1 MRTVERMSEFRPD
14 RLATLYCFRP
24 ARRLLRR
31 HGRGIPILMYHSI
44 SNAPELDN
52 RPYYRTCTRP
62 EVFRR
67 QIEFLH
73 RNGYTAL
80 TLSAAARALA
90 LAEEPSGRLVALT
103 FDDGYAD
110 FFSEAYPVLNE
121 FGFAATVFL
130 PTAYI
135 GAEQRQFN
143 GIGCLTWSQ
152 IRELHQ
158 SGVEF
163 GSHTVSHPQLA
174 DLPMS
179 SAEQELRASK
189 MTIEENIGAAVA
201 SFGYPYA
208 FPEHRHAFV
217 AALRTSL
224 EDCGYRFG
232 VCTMI
237 GTANRNSDPLFLE
250 RLPVNSLDDENLL
263 AAKLEGAY
271 DWLRF
276 PQRLSKVLRSG
287 RQ

>member
-1 MRTVERMSEFRPD
+1 MSEFRPD

-24 ARRLLRR
+24 VRRLLRR
-31 HGRGIPILMYHSI
+31 RQHGIPILMYHSI

-52 RPYYRTCTRP
+52 RPYFRTCTRP
-62 EVFRR
+62 EIFRR

-80 TLSAAARALA
+80 TLSAATEALSSA
-90 LAEEPSGRLVALT
+90 KEPSGRLVVLT

-110 FFSEAYPVLNE
+110 FFSEAYPALSE

-135 GAEQRQFN
+135 GAEQKQFN

-174 DLPMS
+174 DLPIS
-179 SAEQELRASK
+179 SAEQELRVSK
-189 MTIEENIGAAVA
+189 MTIEENIGAEVA

-217 AALRTSL
+217 AALRRLL
-224 EDCGYRFG
+224 EDCGYQCG
-232 VCTMI
+232 ACTMI
-237 GTANRNSDPLFLE
+237 GTANRHSDLLFLE
-250 RLPVNSLDDENLL
+250 RLPVNSLDDEDLF
-263 AAKLEGAY
+263 AAKLTGAY
-271 DWLRF
+271 DWLQGAQKLYKSLKGR
-276 PQRLSKVLRSG
+276 RL
-287 RQ
+287 